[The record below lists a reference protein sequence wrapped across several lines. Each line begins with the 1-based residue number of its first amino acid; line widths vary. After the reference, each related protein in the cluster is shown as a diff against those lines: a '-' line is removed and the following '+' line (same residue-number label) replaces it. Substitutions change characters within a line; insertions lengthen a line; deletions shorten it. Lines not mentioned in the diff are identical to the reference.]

1 MIGLLMKMLPVEYR
15 NLIALGQ
22 RLFEN
27 LDTPAERAAVIDK
40 INASFTDGKI
50 SVGEWASIGKSLGL
64 LTGPDRSKAKR
75 ELPKTPK

>member
-40 INASFTDGKI
+40 INASYTDGKI
-50 SVGEWASIGKSLGL
+50 SV
-64 LTGPDRSKAKR
+64 
-75 ELPKTPK
+75 